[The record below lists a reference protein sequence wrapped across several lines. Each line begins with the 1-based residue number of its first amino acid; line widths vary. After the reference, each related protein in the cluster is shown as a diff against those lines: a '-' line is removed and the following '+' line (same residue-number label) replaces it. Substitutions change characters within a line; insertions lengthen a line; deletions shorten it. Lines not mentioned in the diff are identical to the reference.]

1 MKRFIVGWL
10 KRLGWFSVS
19 GEDLG
24 RAARI
29 AALSGL
35 ASFVLPAVAVA
46 QAVNIDLGTG
56 AGLTDRVIQL
66 AGLLTILS
74 LAPSIVIMTTAFVRI
89 VVVLSLLRTAL
100 GLQQSP
106 PNSVLISLS
115 LFLTAIVMAPTL
127 TASYNAGVKPLL
139 DKKME
144 LPQAFAAS
152 TLPVKQFML
161 AQVEQDDLALF
172 VRLSHTP
179 KVAQAVDLPIQVVTS
194 GFMISELERFFSRL
208 GPEESGPIDHYYGC
222 GDSLVRRGA
231 LPDPDRPFSAIRNH
245 IGGED
250 DLLFGAM
257 QRVGARFAWAA
268 EAWVWEDPAPE
279 RLTLRYTALR
289 AFAYGQG
296 ASAHCAAAGDRLGVA
311 RWMVLGVAQALAFGA
326 YAGVKWLLRTPSF
339 AFSLDRAA
347 RGLGKTLW
355 WKPFKIRF
363 YGLTAPAVAQAA
375 S

>member
-1 MKRFIVGWL
+1 MTVEISIIIPTQR
-10 KRLGWFSVS
+10 RLEG
-19 GEDLG
+19 LA
-24 RAARI
+24 RAARSVFVQAGVDAATLELVVVDNDQTPSAAGVARTLAEEAPFPVRYVHEPAPGVANARNAGMTESKGELI
-29 AALSGL
+29 AFLDDDEEAPGEWLAALVS
-35 ASFVLPAVAVA
+35 A
-46 QAVNIDLGTG
+46 QRRYEADVVFGPVHARADW
-56 AGLTDRVIQL
+56 DRIGNRV
-66 AGLLTILS
+66 
-74 LAPSIVIMTTAFVRI
+74 
-89 VVVLSLLRTAL
+89 
-100 GLQQSP
+100 
-106 PNSVLISLS
+106 
-115 LFLTAIVMAPTL
+115 
-127 TASYNAGVKPLL
+127 Y
-139 DKKME
+139 
-144 LPQAFAAS
+144 
-152 TLPVKQFML
+152 
-161 AQVEQDDLALF
+161 
-172 VRLSHTP
+172 
-179 KVAQAVDLPIQVVTS
+179 
-194 GFMISELERFFSRL
+194 LERFFSRL

-257 QRVGARFAWAA
+257 ERAGAKFAWAA
-268 EAWVWEDPAPE
+268 DAWVWEDPAPE

-311 RWMVLGVAQALAFGA
+311 RWMILGVAQALAFGA
-326 YAGVKWLLRTPSF
+326 YAAVKWLIRSPSF

-363 YGLTAPAVAQAA
+363 YGLAAPTVVQAA